1 MRRSIIRADGGD
13 LPIRRHPAILLL
25 AAVVSA
31 TAGCHRPHAGIAS
44 SSCAQSPRAAAP
56 PPTTAVV
63 TVAPGQ
69 IGGIV
74 EVPPAT
80 RAVLGLEP
88 VQMWTRTDAAGRFLF
103 ADVPPGRYVLVTYA
117 FGSDAQRDTVALAPN
132 TGVVVYVRP
141 RRSVVCRLSDG

>member
-1 MRRSIIRADGGD
+1 M
-13 LPIRRHPAILLL
+13 
-25 AAVVSA
+25 
-31 TAGCHRPHAGIAS
+31 
-44 SSCAQSPRAAAP
+44 
-56 PPTTAVV
+56 V

-69 IGGIV
+69 IAGVV

-80 RAVLGLEP
+80 RAVMGLEP
-88 VQMWTRTDAAGRFLF
+88 MQMWTRTDAAGRFLF

-141 RRSVVCRLSDG
+141 RRSSVVCLFGG